1 MNQKHLKN
9 FSLYLS
15 IITVLVTI
23 AGWIVVKTWIPGKYF
38 KGFLIIPL
46 LFFCITL
53 ALHWYLLRSSR
64 KEIIKFTPRFIG
76 ATGIKMLLY
85 IIIIVI
91 FLLIDRAHAVSF
103 LVWFLFCYFLY
114 TLLEII
120 SLLRFFRSNN

>member
-1 MNQKHLKN
+1 MNSKYFKN
-9 FSLYLS
+9 FSLYLFL
-15 IITVLVTI
+15 ITILI
-23 AGWIVVKTWIPGKYF
+23 MAAGWIIIKTWMPDKYF

-53 ALHWYLLRSSR
+53 ALQWYLLRSGR

-85 IIIIVI
+85 IILIVV

-103 LVWFLFCYFLY
+103 LIWFLFCYFLY
-114 TLLEII
+114 TVVEII
-120 SLLRFFRSNN
+120 SLLRYFKSNN